1 MHVIGGITIK
11 SKVVLCLLV
20 AVSIMIIGCS
30 NKSNDKIDEV
40 KNPNTSINEQI
51 TNDKYKEILV
61 KNYEKYLKPIDL
73 NLYDDI
79 DNISKNTTKDNRNEI
94 INKLKADLS
103 DAKTNIRAFE
113 TNMSSIEVE
122 DKILNDLNIKLKDE
136 SYKLIDD
143 ITERE
148 NRLNSLDEA
157 YLSGSDEKFPDYLEK
172 ILETRPNNLDNNRF
186 EDTLEEIENVLRI
199 DLDRD

>member
-157 YLSGSDEKFPDYLEK
+157 YLSGSDEKFSDYLEK